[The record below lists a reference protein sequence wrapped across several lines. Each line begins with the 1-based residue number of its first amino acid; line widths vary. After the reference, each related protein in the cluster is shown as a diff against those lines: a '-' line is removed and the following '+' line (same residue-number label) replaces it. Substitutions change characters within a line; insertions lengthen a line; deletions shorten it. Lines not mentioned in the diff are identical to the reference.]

1 MTLSQALET
10 QPLWVQ
16 YWNYFMVF
24 CIVLVPLSL
33 LIWKQ
38 SRLAAVIVVAA
49 SLLAGVGVYRI
60 FDALGY
66 VKLLGLPHIIVWT
79 PLVWFL
85 FRQIKRND
93 MPVWP
98 RRIMLVVMAVCL
110 VSLMFD
116 YVDVVRYVLGERTA
130 TPPLSP
136 I

>member
-98 RRIMLVVMAVCL
+98 RRIMLVVMAVFL

-116 YVDVVRYVLGERTA
+116 YVDVGRYVLGERTA
-130 TPPLSP
+130 TPLLSP
-136 I
+136 V

>member
-10 QPLWVQ
+10 QPPWVQ

-38 SRLAAVIVVAA
+38 SRLVAVIVIAA
-49 SLLAGVGVYRI
+49 SLLAGFGVFRI
-60 FDALGY
+60 FGALGY

-98 RRIMLVVMAVCL
+98 RRIMLVVLAVFV
-110 VSLMFD
+110 VSLAFD
-116 YVDVVRYVLGERTA
+116 YVDVVRYVLGERT
-130 TPPLSP
+130 PLA
-136 I
+136 

>member
-98 RRIMLVVMAVCL
+98 RRIMLVVMAVFL